1 MALAHR
7 PLPVRGTLG
16 CVLSLTDGIYEVW
29 TSRGRE
35 RASMGG
41 GLLAQVARDRDAMPS
56 PGDWVELA
64 RWQDGRI
71 TLSGRAGGDRVRP
84 STSTPTRPHLRLV
97 R

>member
-7 PLPVRGTLG
+7 TLPARGSLG
-16 CVLSLTDGIYEVW
+16 CVLAVHEGIYEVW

-41 GLLAQVARDRDAMPS
+41 TLLAEVARDRRAMPA

-64 RWQDGRI
+64 RWRDGRL
-71 TLSGRAGGDRVRP
+71 TLSGRAGRDCVRP
-84 STSTPTRPHLRLV
+84 SIAARPHLRLV

>member
-7 PLPVRGTLG
+7 ALPARGALG
-16 CVLSLTDGIYEVW
+16 CVLAVDEGIYEVW

-41 GLLAQVARDRDAMPS
+41 GLLADVARDRAAMPL
-56 PGDWVELA
+56 PGDWVELT
-64 RWQDGRI
+64 RWRDGRL
-71 TLSGRAGGDRVRP
+71 TLSGRAGRDCARP
-84 STSTPTRPHLRLV
+84 SAVARPHLRLV

>member
-7 PLPVRGTLG
+7 TLPARGVLG
-16 CVLSLTDGIYEVW
+16 CVLAVDGGIFEVW

-41 GLLAQVARDRDAMPS
+41 GLLAEVARDRAAMPF
-56 PGDWVELA
+56 PGDWVEIA
-64 RWQDGRI
+64 RWHDGRV
-71 TLSGRAGGDRVRP
+71 TLSGRAGGQGAGASLRL
-84 STSTPTRPHLRLV
+84 RPHLRLV

>member
-1 MALAHR
+1 MAVAHR
-7 PLPVRGTLG
+7 TLPARGALG
-16 CVLSLTDGIYEVW
+16 CVLAVNEGVYEVW

-41 GLLAQVARDRDAMPS
+41 GLLADVARDRKAMPM

-64 RWQDGRI
+64 RWCDGRL
-71 TLSGRAGGDRVRP
+71 TLSARAGRDCVHAALP
-84 STSTPTRPHLRLV
+84 ARPHLRLV